1 MTKQRTKTRP
11 NELDGYWELIHGFPL
26 RPIRTEK
33 ELDRAIEVIDALLD
47 RADLTAAE
55 EDYLDLLGDLVEQ
68 YEDEAH
74 PLPDVSDGAMLR
86 FLIDQKDV
94 VQADVARA
102 TGIAESRI
110 SEVLSGKRQLTR
122 AHIMKLAAY
131 FHVQPAVFLSEEKSP
146 NGKARLQG
154 KR

>member
-1 MTKQRTKTRP
+1 MERGIIMTRQRTKTRP
-11 NELDGYWELIHGFPL
+11 PELDGYWELIRDFPL
-26 RPIRTEK
+26 RPIRTDK
-33 ELDRAIEVIDALLD
+33 ELDRAIEVVDALLD

-55 EDYLDLLGDLVEQ
+55 EDYLDLLGDLVER
-68 YEDEAH
+68 YEDEVY

-110 SEVLSGKRQLTR
+110 SEVLSGKRQLT
-122 AHIMKLAAY
+122 
-131 FHVQPAVFLSEEKSP
+131 
-146 NGKARLQG
+146 
-154 KR
+154 

>member
-1 MTKQRTKTRP
+1 MHVISKKIMTKQRTKTRP

-94 VQADVARA
+94 VQADVAGPRA
-102 TGIAESRI
+102 SLNRGSLKCCPA
-110 SEVLSGKRQLTR
+110 SG
-122 AHIMKLAAY
+122 
-131 FHVQPAVFLSEEKSP
+131 S
-146 NGKARLQG
+146 
-154 KR
+154 